1 MAIKSPL
8 IVAIYAIFVLAA
20 APLVQAD
27 ELSAPEAYARA
38 SAGEIV
44 LIDVRS
50 PSEWRQTGLP
60 AHGKAVTIH
69 DPEGLPAFVRKI
81 TALLGNDPSQ
91 PVALICASGV
101 RSTYAEK
108 LLEQAGFTA
117 VYNVTEGMMGG
128 RAGPGWLKHTLP
140 TEAVN

>member
-1 MAIKSPL
+1 MTARSL
-8 IVAIYAIFVLAA
+8 FLVALVAAFAFAA
-20 APLVQAD
+20 APIQAE

-38 SAGEIV
+38 SAGEIT
-44 LIDVRS
+44 LIDVRR

-60 AHGKAVTIH
+60 AHGEAITIH

-81 TALLGNDPSQ
+81 AALLDNDPAR

-101 RSTYAEK
+101 RSSYAEK

-128 RAGPGWLKHTLP
+128 RAGPGWLKRDLP
-140 TEAVN
+140 TALVN

>member
-1 MAIKSPL
+1 MAMQSFL
-8 IVAIYAIFVLAA
+8 IVALCVTFVLV
-20 APLVQAD
+20 APPLAQAD
-27 ELSAPEAYARA
+27 ELSATEAYARA
-38 SAGEIV
+38 SAGEIT

-50 PSEWRQTGLP
+50 PREWRQTGLP
-60 AHGKAVTIH
+60 AHAKAVTIH

-81 TALLGNDPSQ
+81 AALLDNDPSQ

-101 RSTYAEK
+101 RSTYAEA

-140 TEAVN
+140 TAAVN

>member
-1 MAIKSPL
+1 MAIRSPL
-8 IVAIYAIFVLAA
+8 IVALYVTFALAA
-20 APLVQAD
+20 APVAQAD
-27 ELSAPEAYARA
+27 ELSAPDAYALA
-38 SAGEIV
+38 SAGEV
-44 LIDVRS
+44 TLIDVRS

-81 TALLGNDPSQ
+81 VALLGNNPAQ

-101 RSTYAEK
+101 RSAYAEK

-117 VYNVTEGMMGG
+117 VYNVTEGMLGG
-128 RAGPGWLKHTLP
+128 RAGPGWLKHALP
-140 TEAVN
+140 TASAQ